1 MDDIDRLLESPDS
14 PAARA
19 SDEDDF
25 DWMTSFSVRYEDW
38 ENEFMTFGESVT
50 LLIAIGVLLY
60 LIYALIWPEHF

>member
-1 MDDIDRLLESPDS
+1 MDDIDLLLETPDS
-14 PAARA
+14 PATRS
-19 SDEDDF
+19 SDEDDA

>member
-14 PAARA
+14 PAERA
-19 SDEDDF
+19 SGENDF

-50 LLIAIGVLLY
+50 LLIAIGVLL
-60 LIYALIWPEHF
+60 

>member
-1 MDDIDRLLESPDS
+1 MDDIDLLLETPDS
-14 PAARA
+14 SEARA
-19 SDEDDF
+19 SDEDDA
-25 DWMTSFSVRYEDW
+25 DWMTSFGVHYEDW